1 MKQLLAI
8 DTEFDEWCMPF
19 IATSCDQKLRAKL
32 YRLNVPREYDE
43 LKKVCEDIRI
53 RKAFHPYT
61 VDAYALWKAGI
72 EVRGEFEDTMI
83 GASLVNENFVRIGLK
98 AIARQYLGS
107 ETLEAKELNVAKRK
121 YRAIAKKQG
130 IVFNYSQIPKETLE
144 PYAIEDAVFTEKMAF
159 YFEEPLRPFRQ
170 LYDFERSLSVH
181 FLEME
186 KLGMLIDRKF
196 CKKQIKEYALQIE
209 DCDEKIDRILRRE
222 NVKTKGFNPNSGK
235 QLGYALKQC
244 GVPLTAETK
253 SGDYVTDAKTLDE
266 FQDHKIVQLVLL
278 RKFCDKQKGTYFE
291 NLLYNYTT
299 ADDPIAH
306 FLIFQV
312 GTITGRVSMKLIQ
325 TIPRAEESKYTHAPK
340 LARKA
345 FIPRPGYRLMAL
357 DYKAMQMLIFFSF
370 ANATKLLE
378 KCRQGWDPHDAT
390 CQLLFGEVTD
400 PLRKIAKNIGFGF
413 IFGMGVDKL
422 IRSLNL
428 TQLRGSEII
437 NDYYQAIPVREFMR
451 STISDLYKN
460 GSIKLEFD
468 NELMSFI
475 REYRV
480 PQELAYKG
488 PNMLIQG
495 AEAYVMKHAIIRVND
510 KIKKKGFDCRI
521 LTTVHDELLFEV
533 SRKEPIQYVEKTL
546 KKSMEDHVSFKI
558 PLLVDSKFSD
568 NNWGDVKSWDLYQKV
583 PNSHHIQEARS
594 IG

>member
-19 IATSCDQKLRAKL
+19 IATSCDEKLRAKL
-32 YRLNVPREYDE
+32 YRLNVPREFDQ
-43 LKKVCEDIRI
+43 LKEVCEDARI

-61 VDAYALWKAGI
+61 VEAYTLWKAGI
-72 EVRGEFEDTMI
+72 NVKGEFEDTMI
-83 GASLVNENFVRIGLK
+83 GASLVNENFVKIGLK

-121 YRAIAKKQG
+121 YKTIAKKQG
-130 IVFNYSQIPKETLE
+130 IVFNYSQIPKNILE

-159 YFEEPLRPFRQ
+159 YFEEPLKPFQQ
-170 LYDFERSLSVH
+170 LYDFEKNLGRH
-181 FLEME
+181 FFEME

-196 CKKQIKEYALQIE
+196 CKKQIKEYTLQIK
-209 DCDEKIDRILRRE
+209 DCDEKINRILRRADF
-222 NVKTKGFNPNSGK
+222 NTKNFNPNSGK
-235 QLGYALKQC
+235 QLGFALRQC
-244 GVPLTAETK
+244 GVPLTVMTSDQEKGYYSTNAEI
-253 SGDYVTDAKTLDE
+253 LDM

-299 ADDPIAH
+299 DDDHVAR
-306 FLIFQV
+306 FMIFQV

-325 TIPRAEESKYTHAPK
+325 TIPRAEESKTAHAPK

-345 FIPRPGYRLMAL
+345 FIPRPGYRFMAL

-370 ANATKLLE
+370 SNATRLLD

-390 CQLLFGEVTD
+390 CQLLFGEVTKE
-400 PLRKIAKNIGFGF
+400 LRKIAKGIGFGF

-422 IRSLNL
+422 IRSLKL

-437 NDYYQAIPVREFMR
+437 NDYYKNIPVREFMH
-451 STISDLYKN
+451 STISDLYRN
-460 GSIKLEFD
+460 GSITLSFD
-468 NELMSFI
+468 NELMSFM

-480 PQELAYKG
+480 PRELAYKG

-495 AEAYVMKHAIIRVND
+495 AEAYVMKHAIVRVNNL
-510 KIKKKGFDCRI
+510 IKKKGYDARI

-533 SRKEPIQYVEKTL
+533 SRKEPIRYIEKKL
-546 KKSMEDHVSFKI
+546 KKEMEDHVSFKV

-568 NNWGDVKSWDLYQKV
+568 HNWGDVEPWDTYRQV
-583 PNSHHIQEARS
+583 PNSTYR
-594 IG
+594 